1 MLAELLDHWQAGG
14 LDPRAH
20 ALGDGTLVTVARG
33 ARAVP
38 FDDEGRPLLWLA
50 PAVAPPVRGSGTGPA
65 GTLRAWAAS
74 DAWNLGA
81 ERLWIGPEIDFMV
94 ADRRDFAGSYALPA
108 TMDPGAWRVDTPG
121 PDAALPQTFRHEMSM
136 VAHQQ
141 RATVGIAVT
150 QTIAPAVDPLRAG
163 SVPADSLRHL
173 GWTRE
178 VTLTRT
184 PDDPGRAACQSWVL
198 IQADV
203 GATVVVPGAAR
214 ARVTDYFEPVDKD
227 HLRRDGDDLT
237 LRLSGSTRYKVGVRS
252 GEHRGAVVYWR
263 DLPGGA
269 AVLLL
274 RSFAD
279 TPSTRYLEQ
288 PPDQLGHE
296 GDSVYVYND
305 DGRYGAFGEVEVLG
319 RALESDMA
327 SVTDTFTLH
336 AWWGERHDVAA
347 AAAALLGRQLPRM
360 LFI

>member
-1 MLAELLDHWQAGG
+1 M
-14 LDPRAH
+14 
-20 ALGDGTLVTVARG
+20 
-33 ARAVP
+33 P
-38 FDDEGRPLLWLA
+38 FDDAGRPLLWLA
-50 PAVAPPVRGSGTGPA
+50 PEVMRPVCESGTGQV
-65 GTLRAWAAS
+65 GSLSAWVS
-74 DAWNLGA
+74 SGAWNLGA

-94 ADRRDFAGSYALPA
+94 ADRRDFAGSYSLPV
-108 TMDPGAWRVDTPG
+108 TMDPGAWRVDRDG
-121 PDAALPQTFRHEMSM
+121 SGAALPLRFRHEMSM

-141 RATVGIAVT
+141 RAPLSIAVS
-150 QTIAPAVDPLRAG
+150 QTLAPAADPLRVG
-163 SVPADSLRHL
+163 SMPADPLGATDPLRTDPQTADQGSRRLGSLRHL

-178 VTLTRT
+178 VTLNRAA
-184 PDDPGRAACQSWVL
+184 DDPGRAACQAWVL

-214 ARVTDYFEPVDKD
+214 ARVTDYFEPVDRD
-227 HLRRDGDDLT
+227 HLRRDGEDLA

-252 GEHRGAVVYWR
+252 GEHRGTVAYWR
-263 DLPGGA
+263 DFPDGT

-288 PPDQLGHE
+288 PPEQPDHE

-319 RALESDMA
+319 RALEPEMA

-336 AWWGERHDVAA
+336 AWWGERNDVAE